1 MTHLI
6 DNVAF
11 GTMTAGFSSRIA
23 GIGEVRFTPKL
34 QAHIKAH
41 WSGDRNLTIAEQH
54 SEKLGLA
61 TDDDLM
67 KIIAN
72 STQELRKRGYDVEMT
87 PLCAAS
93 IPNEPVYHGVRVTL
107 TRSVTSGEKH
117 D

>member
-61 TDDDLM
+61 TDEDLM
-67 KIIAN
+67 EIIAN
-72 STQELRKRGYDVEMT
+72 SAQELRERGYVPTLINMVAPIAGDKEDT
-87 PLCAAS
+87 RC
-93 IPNEPVYHGVRVTL
+93 RVTL
-107 TRSVTSGEKH
+107 TRVFTSGS
-117 D
+117 DT